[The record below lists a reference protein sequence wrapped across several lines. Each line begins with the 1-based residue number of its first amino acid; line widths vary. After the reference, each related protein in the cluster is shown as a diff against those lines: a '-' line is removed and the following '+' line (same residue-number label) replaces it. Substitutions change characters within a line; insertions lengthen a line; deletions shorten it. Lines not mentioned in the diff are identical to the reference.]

1 MHRTT
6 TTLAILMFL
15 ASASVCVAGE
25 GERVLVWSG
34 QAGGPAALPDLPETI
49 GVAGAFAGSHNG
61 TLIVAGGA
69 NFSDK
74 PWSPD
79 KDTCGKKV
87 WHDRIYVLPQG
98 AKEWNTSYKLDKP
111 TAYGQ
116 AVATDGGLLL
126 IGGCGEGDVPHADV
140 ILLTWDAERETLT
153 RVAYPPLPAPT
164 ARLAAERIGAKVY
177 VLPGHVS
184 EDKSNVPAAL
194 WSLDVSK
201 PVKEM
206 AWRTDHAPL
215 PGPARLNA
223 ATAVQTSGGKHTFLY
238 VFGGVIHATDAE
250 GKLQR
255 TFLKDAY
262 RFNPRAV
269 ALERDPWK
277 RLEDIPAETA
287 AACAIDYGHSDILL
301 FGGVNGRITS
311 LPHAERPDN
320 PTTIRCYHAIV
331 NRWVDV
337 GRLPTGVVVTTAV
350 RYGGK
355 IVIPTGETRPGVRTP
370 GVQVA
375 AAAEPAGGFGIV
387 NYAVVAGYLLALIGM
402 GWYFSKREK
411 GTDDYFLAGKRIPW
425 WAAGMSIFAT
435 QLSAISFLGMPAVS
449 YSTNWVI
456 FPGKLTALL
465 IFPIV
470 IFLYLPFFRRLNIT
484 TAYQYL
490 EKRFNVTVRLYGS
503 VSFIF
508 FQLVRMAIV
517 VYLPALAL
525 SAVTGI
531 NVSTCIIVMGVL
543 ATVYTVMGGMEA
555 VIWTDVLQLFVLVGG
570 MLVALGMILVQE
582 GGPVAIYE
590 TAAADAKL
598 HMFEWTWDHTRL
610 ATWSVLLGTFALQFG
625 PFTTDQAVIQ
635 RYLTTKSE
643 KAAARSLI
651 LNGSMSLP
659 YGLLVTAFGTCLYV
673 FFKHNPGLLTVGM
686 KNDAV
691 LPLFVAQKLPP
702 GVCGLVIAGVF
713 AASMSTLDSGM
724 HSIATAVTTDF
735 YRRFRPGAADRRCLT
750 VARVST
756 VIAGLVGTAIA
767 LGLATMS
774 IESLFMQFQKMLALI
789 SSGLVGVFMLGIFT
803 KRGNWIGALTGA
815 AAGIGSLVYLRYFT
829 GTHQYVYPLVGIPVS
844 VIVGYVVS
852 LLTIGRVK
860 DLAGL
865 TVHTKG
871 ATRGG

>member
-1 MHRTT
+1 MLRVTT
-6 TTLAILMFL
+6 VLAFLGVFL
-15 ASASVCVAGE
+15 AAGVCGAGQSDQ
-25 GERVLVWSG
+25 VLVWAG
-34 QAGGPAALPDLPETI
+34 QEGGPAALPNLPDTI
-49 GVAGAFAGSHNG
+49 GLAGAFAGVHNG
-61 TLIVAGGA
+61 ALIVAGGA

-79 KDTCGKKV
+79 KAKCGNKV
-87 WHDRIYVLPQG
+87 WHDRVYILSKG
-98 AKEWNTSYKLDKP
+98 AKTWDTSYRLNRP
-111 TAYGQ
+111 TAYGK
-116 AVATDGGLLL
+116 AVVLDGGLLL
-126 IGGCGEGDVPHADV
+126 IGGCGKGDVPYADV
-140 ILLTWDAERETLT
+140 VLLQWDSENKTLARKT
-153 RVAYPPLPAPT
+153 YPSLPAPT
-164 ARLAAERIGAKVY
+164 ARLAAARIGTKVY

-184 EDKSNVPAAL
+184 EDKGDVPQAL

-201 PVKEM
+201 PLKEM
-206 AWRTDHAPL
+206 VWKTEHAPL
-215 PGPARLNA
+215 PGPARLNT
-223 ATAVQTSGGKHTFLY
+223 ATAVQTSGGKPKLLY
-238 VFGGVIHATDAE
+238 VFGGVVHGTDAE
-250 GKLQR
+250 GKLRR

-262 RFNPRAV
+262 RFDPRAT
-269 ALERDPWK
+269 ALGGDPWK
-277 RLEDIPAETA
+277 RLADIPSETA

-301 FGGVNGRITS
+301 FGGVNGQITS
-311 LPHAERPDN
+311 LPHADRPDN

-331 NRWVDV
+331 NRWVDA
-337 GRLPTGVVVTTAV
+337 GRMPTGVVTTTAV

-370 GVQVA
+370 AVQVA
-375 AAAEPAGGFGIV
+375 DPAAPAAGFGAV
-387 NYAVVAGYLLALIGM
+387 NYAVVIGYLVVLIGM

-411 GTDDYFLAGKRIPW
+411 GTDDYFLAGRRIPW

-435 QLSAISFLGMPAVS
+435 QLSAISFLGMPAIS
-449 YSTNWVI
+449 YSTDWVI

-490 EKRFNVTVRLYGS
+490 ERRFNVVVRLYGS

-531 NVSTCIIVMGVL
+531 NVHTCIIVMGVL
-543 ATVYTVMGGMEA
+543 ATVYTVLGGMEA

-570 MLVALGMILVQE
+570 MLVALAMILVQE

-651 LNGSMSLP
+651 LNGSMALP

-673 FFKHNPGLLTVGM
+673 FFKNNPGLLTVGM

-691 LPLFVAQKLPP
+691 LPLFVARKLPP

-735 YRRFRPGAADRRCLT
+735 YRRFRSGASDHRCLNI
-750 VARVST
+750 ARVAT
-756 VIAGLVGTAIA
+756 VIAGMVGTAIA

-803 KRGNWIGALTGA
+803 KRGNWIGALVGA

-852 LLTIGRVK
+852 LVTAGRGK

-865 TVHTKG
+865 TLHTKG
-871 ATRGG
+871 ATRGD

>member
-1 MHRTT
+1 MTT
-6 TTLAILMFL
+6 VLAVLILL
-15 ASASVCVAGE
+15 ASAGVCLGGE
-25 GERVLVWSG
+25 GERVLVWAG
-34 QAGGPAALPDLPETI
+34 QEGGPAVLPDLPDTI
-49 GVAGAFAGSHNG
+49 GMAGAFAGVHDG
-61 TLIVAGGA
+61 ALIVAGGA

-79 KDTCGKKV
+79 KEKCGKKV
-87 WHDRIYVLPQG
+87 WHDRIYILPKG
-98 AKEWNTSYKLDKP
+98 AEAWDTSYKLDRP
-111 TAYGQ
+111 TAYGK
-116 AVATDGGLLL
+116 AVTIKEGLLL
-126 IGGCGEGDVPHADV
+126 IGGSGDGDVPRADV
-140 ILLTWDAERETLT
+140 ALLTWDAEAEKLT
-153 RVAYPPLPAPT
+153 RTAYPPLPSPT
-164 ARLAAERIGAKVY
+164 ARLSAERIGSKVF

-184 EDKSNVPAAL
+184 EDKSNVPTAL

-201 PVKEM
+201 PLEEM
-206 AWRTDHAPL
+206 AWKTDHAPL
-215 PGPARLNA
+215 PGSARLNA
-223 ATAVQTSGGKHTFLY
+223 ATAVQTSGSKPKFLY
-238 VFGGVIHATDAE
+238 VFGGVVHATDAE
-250 GKLQR
+250 GKLLR

-262 RFNPRAV
+262 RFDPRAS
-269 ALERDPWK
+269 ALGRDPWK
-277 RLEDIPAETA
+277 RLADIPVETA

-301 FGGVNGRITS
+301 FGGVNGQITS

-331 NRWVDV
+331 NRWVEV
-337 GRLPTGVVVTTAV
+337 EPMPTGVVATTAV
-350 RYGGK
+350 RYGEK
-355 IVIPTGETRPGVRTP
+355 IVIPTGETRPGIRTP
-370 GVQVA
+370 VVQIA
-375 AAAEPAGGFGIV
+375 EAAEPAGGFGIV
-387 NYAVVAGYLLALIGM
+387 NYAVVAGYLVALIGM

-490 EKRFNVTVRLYGS
+490 ERRFNVAVRLYGS

-531 NVSTCIIVMGVL
+531 DVPTCIIVMGVL
-543 ATVYTVMGGMEA
+543 ATVYTVLGGMEA

-635 RYLTTKSE
+635 RYLTVKNE

-673 FFKHNPGLLTVGM
+673 FFKNNPGLLTVGM

-691 LPLFVAQKLPP
+691 LPLFVARKMPP

-724 HSIATAVTTDF
+724 HSISTAVTTDF
-735 YRRFRPGAADRRCLT
+735 YRRFRPGADDRRCLT
-750 VARVST
+750 VARVVT
-756 VIAGLVGTAIA
+756 VIAGAVGTGIA

-803 KRGNWIGALTGA
+803 KRGNWIGALVGA
-815 AAGIGSLVYLRYFT
+815 AAGIGTLVYMRYFT
-829 GTHQYVYPLVGIPVS
+829 PTHQYVYPLVGIPVS

-852 LLTIGRVK
+852 LLPVTRRK

-865 TVHTKG
+865 TLHTKG
-871 ATRGG
+871 AIRGD